1 MTDLWHIYFA
11 HSISFVQ
18 KVYLLMMIL
27 GNREENNRV
36 FFSVFVFL

>member
-1 MTDLWHIYFA
+1 MNDLWHIHVA

-18 KVYLLMMIL
+18 KAYLQMMIL
-27 GNREENNRV
+27 GDREENNRV